1 MQRIYFPNNQ
11 FLENITISEKET
23 YHQLTRVMRARVGQM
38 VVFFDGVSL
47 EDYVYEI
54 SDINKDKV
62 SFQKRE
68 VLEKKSE
75 ISPKLTLYQ
84 ALPNKLGKLENI
96 VQKCSEVGYSK
107 IIFFDSER
115 SQKLVLSDAKKNRL
129 QKIAIEA
136 IEQCWGNIMPNIE
149 YRESR
154 WEIFWDSIVCH
165 PQGEDSLLL
174 KDISISQSLNV
185 LVGPEWWFSDDEV
198 EGFQKLWVQKV
209 FFWERV
215 LRCETVWEVVGFFI
229 SQKKES

>member
-136 IEQCWGNIMPNIE
+136 IEQC
-149 YRESR
+149 
-154 WEIFWDSIVCH
+154 
-165 PQGEDSLLL
+165 
-174 KDISISQSLNV
+174 
-185 LVGPEWWFSDDEV
+185 
-198 EGFQKLWVQKV
+198 
-209 FFWERV
+209 
-215 LRCETVWEVVGFFI
+215 
-229 SQKKES
+229 